1 MVAWEAVATQKL
13 CPRGLR
19 PQAAFLLRL
28 DLVVFRVVG
37 TVVDSEGPAVAVA
50 GSGEVSAEVTEDM
63 AAEEAEL
70 GTKVA
75 ARLPEEE
82 ELVGHLMGLVM
93 AHYPLPTHLR
103 GPVEAVEALGLVGM
117 VVHLPAVARTAPVLQ
132 RTGSMV
138 PAVGMEIQDAMAHM
152 TIDPHTVEVA
162 AADMATE
169 ETAAPEASQVAIASR

>member
-1 MVAWEAVATQKL
+1 MATQKL
-13 CPRGLR
+13 CPRGPR

-37 TVVDSEGPAVAVA
+37 TAVDSEGPAVAVA

-63 AAEEAEL
+63 AAAEEAEL

-75 ARLPEEE
+75 VLLPEEE

-103 GPVEAVEALGLVGM
+103 GLVEIVEALGLVGM
-117 VVHLPAVARTAPVLQ
+117 VVHLSAVARTVPVLQ

-152 TIDPHTVEVA
+152 TIDPLTVEVA
-162 AADMATE
+162 AADTAIE
-169 ETAAPEASQVAIASR
+169 EIAALEASQVAIASR